1 MTDLREAPRRT
12 TDPAR
17 RPGTHRA
24 GGRVRR
30 IKLSLL
36 VAVVAALAAGVS
48 YAGARPSRPVLSG
61 SLLRSGEVALWNAE
75 VTPRLPA
82 DSDTKAVE
90 LGTRF
95 SAKVPGTVTA
105 ILFFKHVLNSGPHSG
120 SLWDDSGRRLAS
132 VRFTSETASG
142 WQVARLAT
150 PVALTAGRGYV
161 VSYNSPSGRYA
172 DDTNYFGPGHSRT
185 AGPLT
190 ATAGVYRY
198 GATASM
204 PSQVWAGSNY
214 YVDVAFKPTSGPAG
228 APSASA
234 PAQPAPPSASTIKPA
249 PPSSSQAAPPTT
261 APAPKPTGPADP
273 GPGRNCGT
281 APSSCGFPDASNTGV
296 QSSAAAL
303 RSVPGQVSK
312 GTGWHWDGGHITV
325 DGAGAVLE
333 SVSVAANVDVLAS
346 DVTIRN
352 VQITTGGEDFGIS
365 LRHTK
370 NVTIENVEISGRDAG
385 SGRLMVGIKDIY
397 GDAQGTQVLRSDIA
411 RTSTGVQIYA
421 GLVQD
426 NYIHDMGF
434 KSGDHTNGTTDNGGS
449 RSSLTLR
456 HNTVFNSQPQT
467 DAISLFQDFG
477 TQTNRTIEG
486 NLVAG
491 GGYTIYGGANPG
503 GAQTSNI
510 RIVNNRFS
518 KLYFPRAGSYGYA
531 TAFDPRGPGNEWA
544 GNIWDDTGA
553 AVPSP

>member
-1 MTDLREAPRRT
+1 
-12 TDPAR
+12 
-17 RPGTHRA
+17 
-24 GGRVRR
+24 V
-30 IKLSLL
+30 
-36 VAVVAALAAGVS
+36 LAIGVG
-48 YAGARPSRPVLSG
+48 YASARPSRPGVG
-61 SLLRSGEVALWNAE
+61 APLLRSGEVALWNAA

-82 DSDTKAVE
+82 ESDTKAVE

-95 SAKVPGTVTA
+95 STTVAGTVTA
-105 ILFFKHVLNSGPHSG
+105 ILFYKHVQNVGTHTG
-120 SLWDDSGRRLAS
+120 SLWDDSGRRLAT
-132 VRFTSETASG
+132 VQFGRETASG

-150 PVALTAGRGYV
+150 PVTLAAGRGYV
-161 VSYNSPSGRYA
+161 VSYNSPTGRYA
-172 DDTNYFGPGHSRT
+172 DDTSYFGGGRSRT
-185 AGPLT
+185 VGPLT

-198 GATASM
+198 GATATV
-204 PSQVWAGSNY
+204 PTEVWAGSNY
-214 YVDVAFKPTSGPAG
+214 YVDVAFKPAAGGPVGATSATATTPA
-228 APSASA
+228 
-234 PAQPAPPSASTIKPA
+234 PAPPSASAIRPA
-249 PPSSSQAAPPTT
+249 PPSASGPAAPTAT

-273 GPGRNCGT
+273 GRNCAAT
-281 APSSCGFPDASNTGV
+281 PSACGFPDASNTGV
-296 QSSAAAL
+296 QAGAAL
-303 RSVPGQVSK
+303 RSVPGQVTK
-312 GTGWHWDGGHITV
+312 GTGWHWADGYLAV

-333 SVSVAANVDVLAS
+333 NLDVAANVDVIAS

-352 VQITTGGEDFGIS
+352 LRISTGGEGFGIS

-370 NVTIENVEISGRDAG
+370 NVTIQNVEISGRDAG
-385 SGRLMVGIKDIY
+385 AGRLMVGIKDIY
-397 GDAQGTQVLRSDIA
+397 GDAQGTQVMRSDIA

-449 RSSLTLR
+449 RSQLTLK

-510 RIVNNRFS
+510 RIVGNRFS
-518 KLYFPRAGSYGYA
+518 RLYFPRGGSYGYA
-531 TAFDPRGPGNEWA
+531 TAFDPGGPGNEWS
-544 GNIWDDTGA
+544 GNVWDDTGA
-553 AVPSP
+553 AVPTP